1 MKGERILYPCYFN
14 AELRRDQ
21 GRRVPRVRGVSN
33 PTLADLER
41 AVKKSGLPYRV
52 EEKHHPAYWMK
63 KEGRLVV
70 EWKESKEV
78 LLKRVAQRMEM
89 RK

>member
-21 GRRVPRVRGVSN
+21 GRRIPRAMGVQN
-33 PTLADLER
+33 PSLADLER
-41 AVKKSGLPYRV
+41 AVKKNSLTCRV
-52 EEKHHPAYWMK
+52 EEKHHPAFWMR

-70 EWKESKEV
+70 AWRESKEI
-78 LLKRVAQRMEM
+78 LLKRVAQRME